1 MRDRKAKHIRFG
13 HDINITLKM
22 HETYLFLSI
31 HTYMLKVL
39 VLKRTNTFHTIYAV
53 YMRKVSIFF
62 LLIFMKYFGIH
73 QI

>member
-1 MRDRKAKHIRFG
+1 
-13 HDINITLKM
+13 M
-22 HETYLFLSI
+22 HETYLLLSI
-31 HTYMLKVL
+31 HTYMLKAL
-39 VLKRTNTFHTIYAV
+39 VLKRTNIFYTIYVV